1 MSRASFVPVLFRPLS
16 AWPGAVTPASR
27 RRSRSTF
34 KVSAGTTLSDLE
46 VELGRH
52 GVREAYLEVD
62 VRERDVRQ
70 DGRLRADALPRSPGV
85 VLYCTHPTQGALR
98 FAADSHDVWH
108 HNVRAILLTL
118 EALRGIE
125 RYGAVQDAQQFRGF
139 KALPASTTTLTMGRS
154 AALAI
159 LRQHCGGYLSD
170 NPEPETLRGAYR
182 AARSATHPD
191 RVGHD
196 RDWHLVEAAAREL
209 RIGGAS

>member
-1 MSRASFVPVLFRPLS
+1 MSRASFVPVLCRPLA

-34 KVSAGTTLSDLE
+34 RVSAGSTLSELE
-46 VELGRH
+46 EELGRH
-52 GVREAYLEVD
+52 GVRDAYLEVD
-62 VRERDVRQ
+62 VHERDVRQ
-70 DGRLRADALPRSPGV
+70 DGRLRADASPRSPGV

-118 EALRGIE
+118 EALRSVE

-139 KALPASTTTLTMGRS
+139 KALPASTTTLTMGHSAAIEILREHSGMHVPDDSTSETLASAYRS
-154 AALAI
+154 A
-159 LRQHCGGYLSD
+159 
-170 NPEPETLRGAYR
+170 R
-182 AARSATHPD
+182 ARTHPD
-191 RVGHD
+191 RAGHD
-196 RDWHLVEAAAREL
+196 RHWHLVEAAAREL